1 MEDILHVL
9 RGCSAAKDVWSQVL
23 LVNHHD
29 TFFSASLP
37 VWFVSNLQN
46 DVAVKLD
53 SRLGGARG
61 VLQNE
66 AGEWIIGYNRHV
78 GKWLVFDAELWGILD
93 GLGLLQWQGY
103 NKVVIILIVYR

>member
-1 MEDILHVL
+1 
-9 RGCSAAKDVWSQVL
+9 
-23 LVNHHD
+23 
-29 TFFSASLP
+29 
-37 VWFVSNLQN
+37 
-46 DVAVKLD
+46 VAVKLD
-53 SRLGGARG
+53 SRSGGARG
-61 VLQNE
+61 ALRNE